1 MGYNFYGLF
10 CYYLC
15 SPFSFLILL
24 FMKFMY
30 VNEAVTAVILIKAG
44 LCSVSMAWYSG
55 KKYPGKDCM
64 AVSVGCMYA
73 LSNFLMGYY
82 SNVMWLDCI
91 MLLPVLA
98 YLIEQLVHTGKWRG
112 YCLVLGYGILTSY
125 YMGFMLCTFAALYY
139 VVQMIIL
146 EKEKRPEKI
155 PHSLLKF
162 AGASIGGARPCR
174 NHADP
179 GNRCSIPDTGCG
191 RSGNRPSGCLRRYL
205 ETAWR
210 IDGRF
215 HVFCKI
221 RGAGRCKPLLRMCG
235 ASFCRNLFPEQR
247 DPQDRKDHVRGNG
260 SSVFCRL
267 SYHSAESVVSRNA
280 QTGGDSQSFCV
291 YSHLSAFENK
301 L

>member
-1 MGYNFYGLF
+1 
-10 CYYLC
+10 
-15 SPFSFLILL
+15 
-24 FMKFMY
+24 
-30 VNEAVTAVILIKAG
+30 
-44 LCSVSMAWYSG
+44 
-55 KKYPGKDCM
+55 
-64 AVSVGCMYA
+64 
-73 LSNFLMGYY
+73 
-82 SNVMWLDCI
+82 
-91 MLLPVLA
+91 
-98 YLIEQLVHTGKWRG
+98 
-112 YCLVLGYGILTSY
+112 
-125 YMGFMLCTFAALYY
+125 
-139 VVQMIIL
+139 MIIL

-162 AGASIGGARPCR
+162 AGASIGGAGL
-174 NHADP
+174 AGITLIP
-179 GNRCSIPDTGCG
+179 GIVAVSRTPAAAEAGTGLQG
-191 RSGNRPSGCLRRYL
+191 VYGDIWKQLGALM
-205 ETAWR
+205 
-210 IDGRF
+210 GRF

>member
-1 MGYNFYGLF
+1 MH
-10 CYYLC
+10 LC
-15 SPFSFLILL
+15 GS
-24 FMKFMY
+24 
-30 VNEAVTAVILIKAG
+30 V
-44 LCSVSMAWYSG
+44 LCGTNDYSG
-55 KKYPGKDCM
+55 KGETPGEDPTFSAEICR
-64 AVSVGCMYA
+64 S
-73 LSNFLMGYY
+73 L
-82 SNVMWLDCI
+82 
-91 MLLPVLA
+91 
-98 YLIEQLVHTGKWRG
+98 HWR
-112 YCLVLGYGILTSY
+112 S
-125 YMGFMLCTFAALYY
+125 
-139 VVQMIIL
+139 
-146 EKEKRPEKI
+146 
-155 PHSLLKF
+155 
-162 AGASIGGARPCR
+162 RPCR